1 MKNLFV
7 FLEQNQRFNIEL
19 QKKFYKRIVLSETE
33 TENKVV
39 DLLYEV
45 VSNQSK
51 TSIDKIAKFFKF
63 ILENTTQLNT
73 FEGFVKRVNPK
84 YPNASFKNLFYG
96 MKNQPGWG
104 NKTAALF
111 TKCIFQLHNESFPT
125 EFKIWDDV
133 PRLVKDDKL
142 FLPVDRVITC
152 IFEKLNFLEY
162 VNFKSIN
169 RFLHDEYSN
178 EQIEIWDDLWFWG
191 FITQKGSGK
200 DRIHSWNENKY
211 WILKDSDK
219 NPNSIEE
226 IKEKSLCFLEILNSS
241 SL

>member
-1 MKNLFV
+1 LKNIFN
-7 FLEQNQRFNIEL
+7 FLEQNRRFNIEL

-45 VSNQSK
+45 VTNQSK
-51 TSIDKIAKFFKF
+51 PNIDKIAKFFKF
-63 ILENTTQLNT
+63 ILENTAHLNT

-84 YPNASFKNLFYG
+84 YPKASFKNLFHG
-96 MKNQPGWG
+96 MKNQPSWG

-152 IFEKLNFLEY
+152 IFEKLNFLEH

-200 DRIHSWNENKY
+200 DRIYSWNENKY

-241 SL
+241 SP